1 MIKKII
7 QMPACHEAYLQFP
20 LEGLMRGA
28 VKKMMLNSYEL
39 SILGFFLEQT

>member
-7 QMPACHEAYLQFP
+7 QMPACREAYLKFP

-28 VKKMMLNSYEL
+28 VKKMMLNIYEL
-39 SILGFFLEQT
+39 SVLGYFLEQT